1 MDELVDLWETPL
13 EHENYMIAGWEQ
25 WADAGEVSSGL
36 PQYLIERTGAHKIG
50 EIHPDRFYLFQTP
63 GTHHLMRPQV
73 RLVDGYREEMTVH
86 RNDLYYAQV
95 GDKGLLIFVGEEPH
109 QNEDRYA
116 DALFDLAELL
126 QVRRIVAV
134 GGVYGAMPYD
144 RDREISCV
152 YSLPRMRAEMA
163 KYAVRFSNYEGGTT
177 IGIYMAHWA
186 EYREMELAVLNAFV
200 PAYEFSQGGLAAQG
214 LRVEQDWKAWYDVMR
229 RVDYMFGAGIDLS
242 ELRTRSQELVTALD
256 AKVAELAEK
265 HPEMN
270 VKEYLAE
277 VAQEFEERPF
287 IPLDDVWDE
296 LRDVLGNMD
305 E

>member
-1 MDELVDLWETPL
+1 
-13 EHENYMIAGWEQ
+13 MIAGWEQ

-200 PAYEFSQGGLAAQG
+200 PAY
-214 LRVEQDWKAWYDVMR
+214 
-229 RVDYMFGAGIDLS
+229 
-242 ELRTRSQELVTALD
+242 
-256 AKVAELAEK
+256 
-265 HPEMN
+265 
-270 VKEYLAE
+270 
-277 VAQEFEERPF
+277 
-287 IPLDDVWDE
+287 
-296 LRDVLGNMD
+296 
-305 E
+305 